1 MMKRKVSLLLKTVGV
16 LFGIVFVY
24 AGWNYWQG
32 NYHTLLEG
40 EVYRAGI
47 LTAGQLEHH
56 VKQDGIRSIINLQ
69 GKDDDEQW
77 YRDEIEIAR
86 ANNIQHIDFK
96 LSAYRKLTDEQLQQ
110 LVTLMKEQPK
120 PLLIHCMGGAD
131 RTSLASAL
139 YLYAIKGEAVD
150 TAADQL
156 SIVYGHFPYLS
167 RSGVSAMDESF
178 ERYVTTLNPPPAPD
192 TP

>member
-1 MMKRKVSLLLKTVGV
+1 MKRTASILLKTVGI
-16 LFGIVFVY
+16 LLGIVLVY
-24 AGWNYWQG
+24 AGWNFWQG

-47 LTAGQLEHH
+47 LTGEQLEHH

-86 ANNIQHIDFK
+86 ANNIQHVDFK

-139 YLYAIKGEAVD
+139 YLYAIKGEPVD
-150 TAADQL
+150 NAADQL
-156 SIVYGHFPYLS
+156 SVLYGHFPYLS

-178 ERYVTTLNPPPAPD
+178 ERYVTTLNPPPVQD